1 MNICSGIGGG
11 ASRHVV
17 GGGSRCLE
25 VGADV
30 HSSRSKKFSLSSE
43 TVSMSIGDNA
53 STKALAGSI
62 LAYRSGFHE
71 LKLDLGPRVQF
82 ENHSPRRF
90 GGGVGDNQSV
100 SSYRTDILPPSGD
113 EISLRSLPAAVH
125 QQQSLANHNLHQQH
139 HQVLWNFHIA
149 MNSWT

>member
-1 MNICSGIGGG
+1 MKHVAYYSSGIGGG

-17 GGGSRCLE
+17 GGGGRCLE

-62 LAYRSGFHE
+62 LAYR
-71 LKLDLGPRVQF
+71 
-82 ENHSPRRF
+82 
-90 GGGVGDNQSV
+90 
-100 SSYRTDILPPSGD
+100 
-113 EISLRSLPAAVH
+113 
-125 QQQSLANHNLHQQH
+125 
-139 HQVLWNFHIA
+139 
-149 MNSWT
+149 